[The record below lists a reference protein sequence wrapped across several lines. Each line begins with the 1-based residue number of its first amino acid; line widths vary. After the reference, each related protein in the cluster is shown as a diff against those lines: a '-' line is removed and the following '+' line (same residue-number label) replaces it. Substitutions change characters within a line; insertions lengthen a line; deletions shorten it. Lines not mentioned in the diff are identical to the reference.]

1 MGARALVGPAIY
13 ARAHH
18 PRADRRSAR
27 PTTPAHRAPAPARRP
42 LDALARRARAPRDAP
57 RDAHA
62 HAHPSPSLRDAAK
75 TALVSAL
82 AACLMSSAPSPAFAD
97 DAPPAATAPAV
108 DAVAPDASVPSA
120 ASARAPSDS
129 APDVGVLDN
138 TSASFGASSDAGG
151 SPGVPSGTYP
161 LAASAPL
168 PSEVKAAEKS
178 AAAAAS
184 GGGGGDDGGSSSS
197 KRSDKRA
204 GRLEELNALRVE
216 LDLKELEVREKTQEL
231 VRQEQTTA
239 VLQEELELARRL
251 NAILKSEVD
260 RVKEESKLS
269 MGLCAQVGGFP

>member
-42 LDALARRARAPRDAP
+42 LDAPARRARAPRDAP

-62 HAHPSPSLRDAAK
+62 HPHPSPSLRDAAK

-97 DAPPAATAPAV
+97 DAPPAATASAV

-129 APDVGVLDN
+129 APDVGVLDD
-138 TSASFGASSDAGG
+138 TSASSGTSSDARG

-184 GGGGGDDGGSSSS
+184 GGGGGDDGSSSS

-231 VRQEQTTA
+231 LRQEQTSA